1 MKLLLVLFLIV
12 FFSFNSFA
20 NEIIVKVSL
29 SPAGSF
35 EAKSLKL
42 KGEVKKIDKKFIADQ
57 LWVKTEELKT
67 GIDLRDE
74 HFHKYLN
81 YEKNAKIFFSEVVA
95 ENGVGSGN
103 LTVNEVKKN
112 IKFIYLKLV
121 EKLMSFF
128 SGFFIKLSCTNFI
141 KISIHLIYRTIK
153 LEFNSKKL
161 LAPLF

>member
-112 IKFIYLKLV
+112 IKFTYKMINNK
-121 EKLMSFF
+121 
-128 SGFFIKLSCTNFI
+128 
-141 KISIHLIYRTIK
+141 K
-153 LEFNSKKL
+153 LEAIFKVKPTDFNLKEARYMEIGVEDEVVIVVTL
-161 LAPLF
+161 DL

>member
-42 KGEVKKIDKKFIADQ
+42 KGEVKKIDKKFTADQ

-112 IKFIYLKLV
+112 IKFTYKMINNK
-121 EKLMSFF
+121 
-128 SGFFIKLSCTNFI
+128 
-141 KISIHLIYRTIK
+141 K
-153 LEFNSKKL
+153 LEAIFKVKPTDFNLKEARYMEIGVEDEVVIVVTL
-161 LAPLF
+161 DL

>member
-1 MKLLLVLFLIV
+1 MKLFFALSFVFLFSI
-12 FFSFNSFA
+12 NTFA

-42 KGEVKKIDKKFIADQ
+42 KGEVKKIGKKITADQ
-57 LWVKTEELKT
+57 LWVKIEELKT

-74 HFHKYLN
+74 HFHKHLN
-81 YEKNAKIFFSEVVA
+81 FEKNPKIIFSEVSA

-112 IKFIYLKLV
+112 VKFSYKLIND
-121 EKLMSFF
+121 K
-128 SGFFIKLSCTNFI
+128 
-141 KISIHLIYRTIK
+141 K
-153 LEFNSKKL
+153 LEATFKVKPTDFNLKEARYMEIGVEDEVVIVATL
-161 LAPLF
+161 DV